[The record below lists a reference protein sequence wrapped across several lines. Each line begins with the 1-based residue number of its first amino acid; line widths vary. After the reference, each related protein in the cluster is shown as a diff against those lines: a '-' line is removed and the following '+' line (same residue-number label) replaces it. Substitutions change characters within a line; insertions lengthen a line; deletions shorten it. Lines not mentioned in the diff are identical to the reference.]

1 MTVRMLTSAHATTS
15 LVLVRTVE
23 MFARVTLFSVFAA
36 AVVCT
41 GSSFSLGPGVVPS
54 REP

>member
-15 LVLVRTVE
+15 LVLVRTVA
-23 MFARVTLFSVFAA
+23 MFARVTLISVFAA

-41 GSSFSLGPGVVPS
+41 GSSFSLVPS